1 MEGGILEGGWFRLG
15 LDAGIQ
21 ALQAAMGS
29 ASWRGCV
36 PGLGRDA
43 SSRSQTERSEA
54 VVGKKCYCSPS
65 QKQG

>member
-21 ALQAAMGS
+21 SLQAVMGS
-29 ASWRGCV
+29 ASRRGCV

-43 SSRSQTERSEA
+43 SSRTQAERSKA
-54 VVGKKCYCSPS
+54 VVGKKC
-65 QKQG
+65 